1 MDEDTVENVP
11 DVGANADADA
21 DSDDGPKEE
30 PIDMTVVVREAEQ
43 ARVEI
48 KRTEVLLAVAKQ
60 EVLAAQEKGNIA
72 AASASVERLNRLLAT
87 QRARAATTAA
97 GSEDWLATASSARL
111 SSVVQTKL
119 HEAIAQMSSS
129 PDRAALHDVDRRVV
143 GVSCGLDYR
152 TPEAVHPRT
161 GRAVREAQRA
171 ACLLAIT
178 AAVDAGLPLFLEC
191 HDAPPSGLTARP
203 AGAHTMGLPAS
214 VEAEPTPEPEPE
226 PIESASSDLVK
237 ILVKAAPPSTTLI
250 LRSGSLT
257 TAPKPGLPKLMQVWP
272 KLFVGMTAHLS
283 LQWFLIWIVSSY
295 GFVPLAMTCWRGW
308 I

>member
-1 MDEDTVENVP
+1 MDEDTVENKP
-11 DVGANADADA
+11 DVGANTDTDA
-21 DSDDGPKEE
+21 DSDDGRKEE

-43 ARVEI
+43 ARLEI
-48 KRTEVLLAVAKQ
+48 KRTEALLAAAKQ
-60 EVLAAQEKGNIA
+60 EVLATQQKGNMA
-72 AASASVERLNRLLAT
+72 LASAAVERLNRLLAT

-111 SSVVQTKL
+111 SSVVETKL
-119 HEAIAQMSSS
+119 HEAIAQIPRS
-129 PDRAALHDVDRRVV
+129 PDETALDDVDRRVV

-178 AAVDAGLPLFLEC
+178 TAVDAGLPLVLEC
-191 HDAPPSGLTARP
+191 HDAPPTELTARP
-203 AGAHTMGLPAS
+203 AGARSTELPAS
-214 VEAEPTPEPEPE
+214 VEAEPPPEPEAKLESE

-237 ILVKAAPPSTTLI
+237 MLVKAAPPRTTLI

-257 TAPKPGLPKLMQVWP
+257 IAPKPGLPKLMQVWP
-272 KLFVGMTAHLS
+272 KLFIGVTS
-283 LQWFLIWIVSSY
+283 LCRACGFLPRWCR
-295 GFVPLAMTCWRGW
+295 L
-308 I
+308 